1 MSDTEN
7 LTPELDEEDSII
19 VLTDED
25 GNDVSFE
32 LIDIIEYEDDN
43 YAIMLPADE
52 ADESEAGVVILKI
65 TSSDEEEADILEP
78 AEEAIADAV
87 FEIFKKDY
95 ADEFNFT
102 E

>member
-1 MSDTEN
+1 MSDIEN
-7 LTPELDEEDSII
+7 LTPELDEDESII

-25 GNDVSFE
+25 GNDASFE
-32 LIDIIEYEDDN
+32 LIDIIEYEDEN
-43 YAIMLPADE
+43 YAIMLPVDEVDE
-52 ADESEAGVVILKI
+52 AEAGVVILKI
-65 TSSDEEEADILEP
+65 TSLPDEEADILEP